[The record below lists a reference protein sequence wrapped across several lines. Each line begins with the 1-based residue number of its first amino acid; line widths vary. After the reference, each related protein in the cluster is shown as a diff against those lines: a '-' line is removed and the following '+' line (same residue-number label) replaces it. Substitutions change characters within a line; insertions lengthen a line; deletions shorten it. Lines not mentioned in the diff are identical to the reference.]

1 MKRLLALVR
10 HYAASAD
17 PRVEAA
23 NWVALVLAWNAPFYP
38 LYLMGAGGG
47 PGVWLTAWCLP
58 LFLAIPALARRHP
71 FAGRVVLALAASG
84 HTLFCTWVLGEAS
97 GTHLFLL
104 PCVTLAALL
113 FRRRE
118 RIALFSLLAL
128 PIVAGIM
135 LDGRYAASPFACMGT
150 VCAAILW
157 LNAVSVAVLTAFLG
171 LLATG
176 LADSEVADSGVAD
189 SGVADAGL
197 TATGA
202 PPSATHQS
210 RTRCS
215 TGTDRQSIS

>member
-1 MKRLLALVR
+1 MKRLRAAVR
-10 HYAASAD
+10 HYAASTD

-38 LYLMGAGGG
+38 LYLMGLGGG
-47 PGVWLTAWCLP
+47 PGMWLTAWSLP
-58 LFLAIPALARRHP
+58 LFLAIPALTRRHP
-71 FAGRVVLALAASG
+71 FAGRVLLALAGSG

-118 RIALFSLLAL
+118 RAALFSLLAL
-128 PIVAGIM
+128 PILAGIM
-135 LDGRYAASPFACMGT
+135 LDGRYPASPFACMGA

-176 LADSEVADSGVAD
+176 LADA
-189 SGVADAGL
+189 
-197 TATGA
+197 GA